1 MHRRRA
7 PVSVPR
13 RGERGGRRSRAVLI
27 IQPRTIAND
36 ASSPKRSRRE
46 GGGEA
51 GGRCVTST
59 PCPDV
64 LQPRAPPQGSGTD
77 GPSGCRSPA
86 APRLARGRAPG
97 EGPPRWGRGWDVRS
111 ARINRGPRVGARRHR
126 RRTPQSAAITARGRR
141 RCQRALLLPG
151 GGGSGAGVLQA
162 LRAARPCPACPGL
175 SPWGRAR
182 SWAPGTKAPPGP
194 AARTWSEP
202 APAWPHPPFASGH
215 APRPWPRPLAPLA
228 PFCPVLLLPRPALT
242 PANGNRARTRHRQS
256 ARGKNGRG
264 ARSPSPWRC
273 GTRPCNT
280 ERGGGPRP
288 PRGGAWTPGGS
299 WGAHWGREPWG
310 SKTEGTWGLGGYQ
323 KAWGGG
329 RITGC
334 TPAVPLPPRRVA
346 LTGHV
351 VPVDPADGPPRG
363 IRLRGEVL
371 LPVVS
376 PCCGDTVVA
385 VAEEPQEVMTTPTED
400 SPEGVDTEED
410 DHEVPLT
417 QTEESVPT
425 TKELPEVPAEQ
436 LRRSVPRGTCLIHNW
451 QEEVNP
457 RPKTSPGTTVS
468 PCSSQ
473 PELLGCP

>member
-111 ARINRGPRVGARRHR
+111 ARINRGPRAGARRHR

-182 SWAPGTKAPPGP
+182 SWAPGTKAPPDP

-202 APAWPHPPFASGH
+202 APAWPHPSFCL
-215 APRPWPRPLAPLA
+215 WPRPPPLTTPPCPSRSVLPRSPLA
-228 PFCPVLLLPRPALT
+228 PPRAHPRQWEPRQDAAPPISAREERARHAFTVPMEMRDAAMQHGARRGPETPQGWGQDTTGVVGSSLGSRALGVQNRGHMGARRLPEGLGRGTHHGVHPSRSSAPTQGGSDRPRRSCGPRGWT
-242 PANGNRARTRHRQS
+242 PA
-256 ARGKNGRG
+256 
-264 ARSPSPWRC
+264 W
-273 GTRPCNT
+273 
-280 ERGGGPRP
+280 
-288 PRGGAWTPGGS
+288 
-299 WGAHWGREPWG
+299 
-310 SKTEGTWGLGGYQ
+310 
-323 KAWGGG
+323 
-329 RITGC
+329 
-334 TPAVPLPPRRVA
+334 
-346 LTGHV
+346 
-351 VPVDPADGPPRG
+351 DPAAG
-363 IRLRGEVL
+363 
-371 LPVVS
+371 
-376 PCCGDTVVA
+376 
-385 VAEEPQEVMTTPTED
+385 
-400 SPEGVDTEED
+400 
-410 DHEVPLT
+410 
-417 QTEESVPT
+417 
-425 TKELPEVPAEQ
+425 
-436 LRRSVPRGTCLIHNW
+436 
-451 QEEVNP
+451 
-457 RPKTSPGTTVS
+457 
-468 PCSSQ
+468 
-473 PELLGCP
+473 

>member
-228 PFCPVLLLPRPALT
+228 LFFFAPYSSCPAPRSPPPMGTA
-242 PANGNRARTRHRQS
+242 P
-256 ARGKNGRG
+256 GRG
-264 ARSPSPWRC
+264 TANQRAGRTGAARVHRPHGDAGR
-273 GTRPCNT
+273 GHATRSAEGARDPPGVGPGHQGG
-280 ERGGGPRP
+280 RGELTGVASLGGPKQRAH
-288 PRGGAWTPGGS
+288 GG
-299 WGAHWGREPWG
+299 
-310 SKTEGTWGLGGYQ
+310 
-323 KAWGGG
+323 
-329 RITGC
+329 
-334 TPAVPLPPRRVA
+334 
-346 LTGHV
+346 
-351 VPVDPADGPPRG
+351 
-363 IRLRGEVL
+363 
-371 LPVVS
+371 
-376 PCCGDTVVA
+376 
-385 VAEEPQEVMTTPTED
+385 
-400 SPEGVDTEED
+400 
-410 DHEVPLT
+410 
-417 QTEESVPT
+417 
-425 TKELPEVPAEQ
+425 
-436 LRRSVPRGTCLIHNW
+436 
-451 QEEVNP
+451 
-457 RPKTSPGTTVS
+457 
-468 PCSSQ
+468 
-473 PELLGCP
+473 